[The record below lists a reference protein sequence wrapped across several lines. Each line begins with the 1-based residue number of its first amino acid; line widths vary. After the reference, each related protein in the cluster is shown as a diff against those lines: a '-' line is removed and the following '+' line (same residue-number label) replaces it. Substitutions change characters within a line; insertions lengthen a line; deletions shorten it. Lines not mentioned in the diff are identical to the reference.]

1 MNGEETN
8 GQLAH
13 LIRKDLAT
21 VKDEFL
27 AVETKAFC
35 LIDVRNADAFDVA
48 VELSQGSVFVV

>member
-21 VKDEFL
+21 IKDEFL
-27 AVETKAFC
+27 AVKTKTFC
-35 LIDVRNADAFDVA
+35 LIGVRNADAFYVA